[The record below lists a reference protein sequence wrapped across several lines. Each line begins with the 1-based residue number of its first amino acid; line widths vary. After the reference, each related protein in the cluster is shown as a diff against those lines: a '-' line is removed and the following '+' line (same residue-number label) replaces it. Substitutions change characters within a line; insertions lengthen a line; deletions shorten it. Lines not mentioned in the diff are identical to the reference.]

1 MKDFIQ
7 SKIRLKNSYCSLF
20 NCRSQSLACKQDCK
34 NMSNSTGADPGFLV
48 TIAQIFR
55 DRNHALLACG
65 TRPLYGQMINH
76 VCL

>member
-1 MKDFIQ
+1 MGMLGSAENAF
-7 SKIRLKNSYCSLF
+7 LLE
-20 NCRSQSLACKQDCK
+20 DCAEK
-34 NMSNSTGADPGFLV
+34 TVMQPGADPGFLV
-48 TIAQIFR
+48 TIAQIFW